1 MTLKNVVD
9 IVSKVVT
16 ALATI
21 LAGGWAYYRFIK
33 GRVFVPRL
41 TLAVTSRCLCID
53 GTDYVMSR
61 IHLANVGLSKIDID
75 SSTLR
80 VCSLVGRPVAGA
92 VTTPQRVW
100 LETRNVLLAH
110 SRIESGEVLNE
121 QNLLTL
127 PLGDRSPILIDVKVV
142 AAGFSFTA
150 TAIAEPMDAQVPS
163 GDPL

>member
-1 MTLKNVVD
+1 MSVKDVVE
-9 IVSKVVT
+9 IASNVVT

-21 LAGGWAYYRFIK
+21 LAGVWAYYRFVK

-41 TLAVTSRCLCID
+41 TLTVGARCLCID
-53 GTDYVMSR
+53 RIDYVLSTIR
-61 IHLANVGLSKIDID
+61 LANVGLSKIEIG

-80 VCSLVGRPVAGA
+80 VCSLVGQPVAGM

-110 SRIESGEVLNE
+110 STIESGEVLNE

-127 PLGDRSPILIDVKVV
+127 
-142 AAGFSFTA
+142 
-150 TAIAEPMDAQVPS
+150 
-163 GDPL
+163 